1 MTQGLSISVP
11 SWGGRGMADA
21 ELSNLGLVGGDM
33 DGTKTKMS
41 GTGLDELNVV
51 CRVE

>member
-1 MTQGLSISVP
+1 
-11 SWGGRGMADA
+11 MADA
-21 ELSNLGLVGGDM
+21 EVSNLGLVDGDM
-33 DGTKTKMS
+33 NGTKIKMS